1 MPTKH
6 NMVSLSES
14 TKAIILG
21 SLLGDGSLKIN
32 PKYMNARFSFRH
44 SIKQKDY
51 FFWKTNM
58 LKEISGEKHFWQ
70 QPPDGLSKVDKL
82 RYQSLALPSLS
93 ELYRLTHKGSSF
105 DVRRK
110 WLNEMSSLSLAIW
123 WLDDGSIISNQR
135 KGVICTDGFTEK
147 EVKLISQYLKV
158 VWHINAPVGAV
169 NRLSANGQRRQ
180 VFRIWFR
187 STDELKKFLRIIAP
201 HVQIKSMLYKI
212 MILYKEPILQQRWIS
227 ELAELTGFSE
237 AELTAIADQRKAQ
250 LKKYQKKI

>member
-6 NMVSLSES
+6 NMVSLSDS

-21 SLLGDGSLKIN
+21 SLLGDGSLKIHSQ
-32 PKYMNARFSFRH
+32 YVNARFSFRH
-44 SIKQKDY
+44 SIKQKEY
-51 FFWKTNM
+51 FFWKANM

-93 ELYRLTHKGSSF
+93 ELYQLTHKGKSF
-105 DVRRK
+105 EVRRK
-110 WLNEMSSLSLAIW
+110 WLNEMTGLSLAIW

-135 KGVICTDGFTEK
+135 KGVICTDGFTEQ
-147 EVKLISQYLKV
+147 EVRLISQYLKV

-169 NRLSANGQRRQ
+169 SRLSANGQRRQ

-187 STDELKKFLRIIAP
+187 STEELKKFLKIVAP
-201 HVQIKSMLYKI
+201 YVEITSMLYKI
-212 MILYKEPILQQRWIS
+212 LILYKDPLLQQRWIS
-227 ELAELTGFSE
+227 EIAELTGFSE
-237 AELTAIADQRKAQ
+237 AELTAIADQRKAH
-250 LKKYQKKI
+250 LKMFQKKI